1 MLPHAGTFA
10 LVLALQNAPPAPTPA
25 PAPAPATAPVAA
37 PAARPERDPS
47 PGELDDGCRA
57 FDAAPPEERDAV
69 VAEITRRIEA
79 TREPSLRQLLGWRD
93 RARKELAVVAAPAP
107 EHYDPKIY
115 ARGLVNRVVA
125 SPSDADAAEKRELY
139 RPWENQSSY
148 FGTVR
153 YDFGRNCGLDAGGAP
168 SADESLRNFLF
179 GYPPGADRLV
189 AWVAARFDF
198 DAAIDPL
205 ALHFDHVYCD
215 LNGKAYPEVTL
226 YDAWASG
233 NSLDMPDVDVI
244 AYARLLLKDDSWVSP
259 IPSHVAQPLYD
270 KVREGFLKLFK
281 YRVWIDAAANVFV
294 NPEAPIRGTHEGLRG
309 RLLYLYG
316 LDGGDLEKAAARIG
330 KFDSRGDFL
339 SKIDTLQQDDAGSGR
354 KVAEF
359 TSKRAAARWE
369 VARAAYAVLRERG
382 LLARPEPGK

>member
-10 LVLALQNAPPAPTPA
+10 LALALQNAPSAPPTPSA
-25 PAPAPATAPVAA
+25 PAAPVAA

-47 PGELDDGCRA
+47 ASELDDGCRA
-57 FDAAPPEERDAV
+57 FDAAPREERDAV
-69 VAEITRRIEA
+69 VAEIARRIEA

-93 RARKELAVVAAPAP
+93 RAVKELEVVAAPAP
-107 EHYDPKIY
+107 EYYDPKVY

-139 RPWENQSSY
+139 RPWENQTSY

-153 YDFGRNCGLDAGGAP
+153 YDFGRNCGLDLGGAP

-179 GYPPGADRLV
+179 GYPPGTDRLV
-189 AWVAARFDF
+189 AWVTARFDF
-198 DAAIDPL
+198 DATIDPL

-233 NSLDMPDVDVI
+233 TSHDMPDVDVI

-259 IPSHVAQPLYD
+259 IPSHVAQPLYE
-270 KVREGFLKLFK
+270 KVGAGFLKLFK

-294 NPEAPIRGTHEGLRG
+294 NPEAPIRGTHEGLRA
-309 RLLYLYG
+309 RLLYLCG

-330 KFDSRGDFL
+330 GFDSRGDFL
-339 SKIDTLQQDDAGSGR
+339 SKIDTLIQDDTASER
-354 KVAEF
+354 KIAEF
-359 TSKRAAARWE
+359 TSKRATARWE
-369 VARAAYAVLRERG
+369 VARAAYAVLREHA
-382 LLARPEPGK
+382 LLARSEPGK